1 MNAAPTISVIIVA
14 YNSGPTLERCLSA
27 LKAQT
32 FTDYEVLLVDNAE
45 PGTGDGAPQRAAA
58 ADAAV
63 RLIEPGA
70 NTGFAGGNNLAARQA
85 AGRWLVLL
93 NPDAYA
99 DPDWLQMLVEASQRW
114 PERKAFTSRQL
125 MEGSPGTLD
134 GMGDVMFGAG
144 IPYRGGYGR
153 PDEGG
158 WIEGDVFSPCGAA
171 MMVDRALFLSL
182 GGFDER
188 FFCYCEDVDLGF
200 RLQLIG
206 EKTLVVPSAVVRHE
220 GSASSGGPSSDFA
233 VYHGTRN
240 RLWMLVK
247 DVPGPMLWPVL
258 ILHYL
263 AIGTQIFIARRS
275 PAAQRTLTA
284 MVRATR
290 HLDTAWK
297 ARRAVQATRKVS
309 WMAIARAMTWN
320 PRDVT
325 RMRPDIRPPQQ
336 PVRTGS
342 PLA

>member
-1 MNAAPTISVIIVA
+1 MPAPAISVLIVA
-14 YNSGPTLERCLSA
+14 YNSGPTLERCLAA
-27 LKAQT
+27 LKSQT

-45 PGTGDGAPQRAAA
+45 PGRGDGAPARAAA
-58 ADAAV
+58 ADPSI
-63 RLIEPGA
+63 RLITPGA
-70 NTGFAGGNNLAARQA
+70 NTGFAAGNNIAARQA
-85 AGRWLVLL
+85 KGRWLVML

-99 DPDWLQMLVEASQRW
+99 DPDWLAHLVAASQRW
-114 PERKAFTSRQL
+114 PDYRCFTSRQ
-125 MEGSPGTLD
+125 MMDGADGVLD
-134 GMGDVMFGAG
+134 GLGDVMFGAG

-153 PDEGG
+153 PDTGRWMEG
-158 WIEGDVFSPCGAA
+158 EVFSACGAA
-171 MMVDRALFLSL
+171 MMVDRDLFLSL
-182 GGFDER
+182 GGFDES

-200 RLQLIG
+200 RLRLIG

-275 PAAQRTLTA
+275 PAAHRTLTA

-297 ARRAVQATRKVS
+297 ARAAVQATRTVS
-309 WMAIARAMTWN
+309 WVEIARAMTWN
-320 PRDVT
+320 PRNVT
-325 RMRPDIRPPQQ
+325 KMRPDIRDPATGTPP
-336 PVRTGS
+336 
-342 PLA
+342 A